1 MNFTITTLGESL
13 ADYLAPVLPDVQYNE
28 DPAQQGVDCPCFFL
42 QQRYAYTDRRRSTR
56 GMFLQRIGLDLTYLE
71 DYNLP
76 DLQRRYLAAA
86 EALDLEMGTIPYSD
100 GETVGTVQLHTY
112 ERSWNIDLDALHYKF
127 ELQEIVIEPPAAEV
141 KMQAIAEYNAEVI
154 PNDGK
159 QETADAANRV

>member
-13 ADYLAPVLPDVQYNE
+13 ADCLAPVLPDVQYNE

-76 DLQRRYLAAA
+76 DLHQRYLAAA
-86 EALDLEMGTIPYSD
+86 GALDTVMETIEYTDGDGTA
-100 GETVGTVQLHTY
+100 LLRTY
-112 ERSWNIDLDALHYKF
+112 ERQWTIDEDALHYKF
-127 ELQEIVIEPPAAEV
+127 ELQVWVSLPEAAV
-141 KMQAIAEYNAEVI
+141 KMQTMDYDEEVVL
-154 PNDGK
+154 P
-159 QETADAANRV
+159 

>member
-76 DLQRRYLAAA
+76 DLHQRYLAAA
-86 EALDLEMGTIPYSD
+86 GALDTVMETLEYTDGDGTA
-100 GETVGTVQLHTY
+100 LLRTY
-112 ERSWNIDLDALHYKF
+112 ERQWTIDEDALHYKF
-127 ELQEIVIEPPAAEV
+127 ELQVWVFLPETAV
-141 KMQAIAEYNAEVI
+141 KMQTMDYDEEVVL
-154 PNDGK
+154 P
-159 QETADAANRV
+159 